1 MRDDVQEYGRD
12 LARTMIRTESAVPH
26 HLPATIVDEAL
37 ADESMLDGS
46 KPDDRQPVRRDV
58 LVRGAAAVRMA
69 VDDAHAGAAA
79 SVEGATDDG
88 LYEQLSRQLHM
99 LEVQQRQI
107 RRLLEASER
116 RAAIARR
123 IDC

>member
-12 LARTMIRTESAVPH
+12 LARTMNRAESAAPH

-37 ADESMLDGS
+37 ADESMLEGS
-46 KPDDRQPVRRDV
+46 KPDDRQAVRRDV
-58 LVRGAAAVRMA
+58 PVRGAAVMRMA
-69 VDDAHAGAAA
+69 IDDAHAGAAA
-79 SVEGATDDG
+79 SVVDATDDG
-88 LYEQLSRQLHM
+88 LYDQLSRQLHM

>member
-1 MRDDVQEYGRD
+1 MRDDVQEFGRD
-12 LARTMIRTESAVPH
+12 LARSASRTQSSAPH
-26 HLPATIVDEAL
+26 HLPATVVDEAL
-37 ADESMLDGS
+37 ADESMLGGS
-46 KPDDRQPVRRDV
+46 KPEDRQAVRRDV
-58 LVRGAAAVRMA
+58 PLRGAAAMRMA
-69 VDDAHAGAAA
+69 IDDAHAGAAA
-79 SVEGATDDG
+79 SVIGATDDG
-88 LYEQLSRQLHM
+88 LYEQLSRQLHL